1 MSKPT
6 GKPTNKNYKLKK
18 DIAPLSYMLPSK
30 HSNRKSLLYFDE
42 KEGVNRALRYSANQK
57 TPFQDEQDK
66 NVILEPII
74 FEDGFLAVPKTNPVL
89 QWFLDIHPGKGK
101 IFIEVDKEADAS
113 VRLAKMDIEY
123 DAMVAAKNLGAEEL
137 DRIGRLVL
145 NRDVTKISSAEL
157 RRDIRVYAS
166 NSPIE
171 FLKLIDDPETEYV
184 SNVALMF
191 DRGILGYR
199 EGKHVHYNLDG
210 NKKRMLTVP
219 HGEDRNTVVSDYLK
233 SDAGL
238 GELEMLEKLL
248 ED

>member
-6 GKPTNKNYKLKK
+6 GKPTNKSYKLKK

-30 HSNRKSLLYFDE
+30 HSSRKALLYFDE
-42 KEGVNRALRYSANQK
+42 KEGTNRALRYSANQK

-66 NVILEPII
+66 NIILEPII

-101 IFIEVDKEADAS
+101 IFVEVDKEADAGKQ
-113 VRLAKMDIEY
+113 LEKMDAEY
-123 DAMVAAKNLGAEEL
+123 DAMVAAKNLGGEEL
-137 DRIGRLVL
+137 DRIGRVVL
-145 NRDVTKISSAEL
+145 GRDVTKIGSAEL

-166 NSPIE
+166 NNPHE
-171 FLKLIDDPETEYV
+171 FLALIDDPETEHI

-191 DRGILGYR
+191 DKGLLGYR
-199 EGKHVHYNLDG
+199 DGKHVHYNLAD

-219 HGEDRNTVVSDYLK
+219 HGEDRNATVSQYLK
-233 SDAGL
+233 SDKGL
-238 GELEMLEKLL
+238 NELEMLERLL
-248 ED
+248 EE